1 MRQPSP
7 QKPLFDLRPR
17 KRDQR
22 IDIALSGDGA
32 VEYDGADGDGGA
44 EDEAPDV

>member
-44 EDEAPDV
+44 EDESPDV